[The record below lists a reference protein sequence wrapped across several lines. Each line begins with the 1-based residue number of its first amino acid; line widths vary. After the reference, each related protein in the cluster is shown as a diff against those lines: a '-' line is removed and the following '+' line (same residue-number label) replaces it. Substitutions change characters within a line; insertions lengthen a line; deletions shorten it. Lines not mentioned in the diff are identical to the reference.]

1 MQKKSIDKEEVIS
14 HFNLSPSGGKGWYT
28 ASDLLCPECGKGGG
42 KFGIKIVDDSGLVN
56 CWRCNYKDSIFSFLY
71 KTNNYHLVNRGKKY
85 DFVEELDDVFIQAP
99 TNNDL
104 PEEKLPIG
112 FKRIHSNEYLES
124 RGFESWQFDHF
135 KVGITESVV
144 ERGWR
149 DKLIFQIFNNGVR
162 VGLLG
167 RSTHSKE
174 WHDRNLAKCKEDGG
188 KPVLRYKN
196 SDGDFS
202 KMVGGLD
209 DITPQTDTIIIVEGL
224 MDKANI
230 DRLINVNN
238 QEFLRCVFMFGS
250 SISEMQVMLLKQF
263 KNIKNVIILF
273 DPDTLIKVREI
284 IPLLQSSFDFTFFGD
299 IVWDVDPGEMSGKQL
314 KIVLD
319 NLKTPD
325 EFYTGKLKK
334 KKLSI

>member
-14 HFNLSPSGGKGWYT
+14 HFNLSPTGGKGWYT
-28 ASDLLCPECGKGGG
+28 ASDLLCPNCGKGGG
-42 KFGIKIVDDSGLVN
+42 KFGIKIIDDSGLVN
-56 CWRCNYKDSIFSFLY
+56 CWRCNYKDSIFNFLY

-85 DFVEELDDVFIQAP
+85 GYVEELDDVFIQAP

-124 RGFESWQFDHF
+124 RGFESWQFEHF

-174 WHDRNLAKCKEDGG
+174 WHDRNLAKCKKDGS

-196 SDGDFS
+196 SGGDFS

-250 SISEMQVMLLKQF
+250 SISKTQVMLLKQF
-263 KNIKNVIILF
+263 KNIKTVIILF

-299 IVWDVDPGEMSGKQL
+299 IMWDVDPGEMSGKQL